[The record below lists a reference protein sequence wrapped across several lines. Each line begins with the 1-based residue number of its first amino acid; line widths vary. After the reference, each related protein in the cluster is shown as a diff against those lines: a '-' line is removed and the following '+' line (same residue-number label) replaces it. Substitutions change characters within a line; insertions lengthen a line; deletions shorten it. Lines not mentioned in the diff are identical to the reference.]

1 MKKILTGFSLSLLAV
16 FSILLMTDTAS
27 AQRRPNWANRR
38 YTKQSVSRVI
48 KNVETRVDSFVG
60 QLDTSL
66 DHSRLDGTRR
76 EDNLN
81 AKAKQLEKATDELRS
96 EFDRRE
102 SWWETRSNVQSCLD
116 AAAGIDV
123 AMRRQRLGRATE
135 TNWRNVRSELNAL
148 AKVYDLP
155 AMRAYR

>member
-1 MKKILTGFSLSLLAV
+1 MKKLFTGFSLSLLAV
-16 FSILLMTDTAS
+16 FAVLLITGTAS
-27 AQRRPNWANRR
+27 AQRPKWAKKN
-38 YTKQSVSRVI
+38 YTKKNVGRVI
-48 KNVETRVDSFVG
+48 ANVENRVDRFVG

-81 AKAKQLEKATDELRS
+81 DKAKQLETATDELRS

-116 AAAGIDV
+116 AAADIDV
-123 AMRRQRLGRATE
+123 AMRRRKLGKGTE
-135 TNWRNVRSELNAL
+135 ANWRNVRAELNAL

-155 AMRAYR
+155 PMRAFR